1 MSTGPNRGAGSC
13 RSVRV
18 MAAVML
24 ELSGGLVATP
34 SLAHE
39 IEAGA
44 IVIVHPWARAT
55 GSLQKNGAVG

>member
-1 MSTGPNRGAGSC
+1 M
-13 RSVRV
+13 RV

-24 ELSGGLVATP
+24 ELSGSLVATP

-39 IEAGA
+39 IEAGT

>member
-1 MSTGPNRGAGSC
+1 MSTGPNRGAGSS

-18 MAAVML
+18 MAVVML

-39 IEAGA
+39 IG
-44 IVIVHPWARAT
+44 T
-55 GSLQKNGAVG
+55 GERS

>member
-1 MSTGPNRGAGSC
+1 M
-13 RSVRV
+13 RV

-39 IEAGA
+39 IGTGESARDRDGGA